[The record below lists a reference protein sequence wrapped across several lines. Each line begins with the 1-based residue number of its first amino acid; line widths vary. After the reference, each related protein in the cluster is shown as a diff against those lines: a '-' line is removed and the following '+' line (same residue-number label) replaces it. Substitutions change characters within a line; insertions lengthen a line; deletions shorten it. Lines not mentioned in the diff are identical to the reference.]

1 MDARNTL
8 RLLPWSSPEGK
19 PCFLASASEG
29 GHLSRLADETEDLQ
43 LSEGLEVLV
52 AARKL
57 LGDPLS
63 PNVEVRYTAI
73 RLSECLADAL
83 RVAESRCRRLP
94 LPGDTSGGDGP

>member
-1 MDARNTL
+1 MDARTTL
-8 RLLPWSSPEGK
+8 RLLPWTSPEGK
-19 PCFLASASEG
+19 PCFLANASEG
-29 GHLSRLADETEDLQ
+29 GYLSRLADETEDLQ

-83 RVAESRCRRLP
+83 RVAESRGRRLP
-94 LPGDTSGGDGP
+94 LPGDTSDGDGP